1 MKTIEKLGL
10 YASTHFKNGS
20 DIKKCVKKVAI
31 VSNPPPVLPQDPKDN
46 QKKVWEYRMAEL
58 LRTEPIPQS
67 NLNNMFVILMSLCD
81 SDMKSHVE
89 SCSDYVQMDDDL
101 DTIKLLCTIKKLIYS
116 GGTHELNVRHNKAMA
131 HMSLMTLF
139 QGRFQDIREFCD
151 EYVAIRRM
159 CDELGLRFG
168 RCTED
173 AKAMLKEQGTNNPTT
188 AQLKKALDKIE
199 DKHHAI
205 LFLYKADKTRY

>member
-1 MKTIEKLGL
+1 MEESKIKKENKKGGQGGGKQGFKKKGKPSQKQQSSNADEYFDRYYFCVGKEGPKMYMKTIEKLGL

-46 QKKVWEYRMAEL
+46 QKKVWEYRMADL

-116 GGTHELNVRHNKAMA
+116 GGTHELNVRHNKAGS
-131 HMSLMTLF
+131 HESDDPLSRQISRHPRVL
-139 QGRFQDIREFCD
+139 
-151 EYVAIRRM
+151 
-159 CDELGLRFG
+159 
-168 RCTED
+168 
-173 AKAMLKEQGTNNPTT
+173 
-188 AQLKKALDKIE
+188 
-199 DKHHAI
+199 
-205 LFLYKADKTRY
+205 